1 MSQAALNSLIRMAPV
16 ARKSAAEM
24 VVEKLLELIYSGS
37 VKAGDTLPTEQE
49 LSAALQV
56 SRPVIREALRG
67 LQILGVVET
76 RQGGRCSVTDLKPS
90 RLAAPLQF
98 LVGLDHDNVE
108 ALYEARLT
116 VEGELLALGAA
127 RADETAL
134 EHLEHMVHEG
144 HRLTTDPLAFRVMD
158 LEFHHTLMRLA
169 GNPFLERTAQSLY
182 HIGAE
187 VRRVASET
195 PGVLTNSA
203 REHELILDALKLRDP
218 ERARRAMHTH
228 LASIL
233 RTTREAMQ
241 QPP

>member
-1 MSQAALNSLIRMAPV
+1 MAPV

-24 VVEKLLELIYSGS
+24 VVEKLLELIYAGS

-49 LSAALQV
+49 LGAALQV

-98 LVGLDHDNVE
+98 LVGLEHNNVE

-116 VEGELLALGAA
+116 VEGQLLALGAE
-127 RADETAL
+127 RATPAAL

-144 HRLTTDPLAFRVMD
+144 HRLTTDPIAFRVLD
-158 LEFHHTLMRLA
+158 LEFHQTLMGLA
-169 GNPFLERTAQSLY
+169 NNPFLERTAQSLY

-187 VRRVASET
+187 VRRIASET

-203 REHELILDALKLRDP
+203 REHELILAALKSRNP
-218 ERARRAMHTH
+218 ERARLAMHAH
-228 LASIL
+228 LESIL
-233 RTTREAMQ
+233 RTTRDAMERTGKTA
-241 QPP
+241 PR